1 MILPYLYMAMVE
13 GKGRAMFSRRDI
25 AANTVIEIAPV
36 IVMPYHERLLLDK
49 TALHNYIFEW
59 GYKKDMC
66 CMALGYIPI
75 YNHSYSSN
83 CEYEMDYDKDIIT
96 VKSVRGIPKG
106 EEITIN
112 YNGVWNDT
120 KKIWFDVIE

>member
-1 MILPYLYMAMVE
+1 MILPYLYMDVVE
-13 GKGRAMFSRRDI
+13 GKGRGMFSRRNI
-25 AANTVIEIAPV
+25 PANTVIEIAPV
-36 IVMPYHERLLLDK
+36 VVMPYHERLLLDK

-83 CEYEMDYDKDIIT
+83 CEYEMDYDKEIIT
-96 VKSVRGIPKG
+96 VKSVRLIPKG

-112 YNGVWNDT
+112 YNGVWNDP